1 MSEILEYAKGQKKIL
16 NKKLEKNLLSLI
28 NKMWLLKLKKLRN

>member
-1 MSEILEYAKGQKKIL
+1 MSEILEYVKGQKIR

-28 NKMWLLKLKKLRN
+28 NKMLLLKLKKLRN